1 MKRFVIITVGKTHSG
16 KTTFAKE
23 LEQHLHNSLMI
34 DQDNHAEFINTYYK
48 TLMPEQGP
56 YTFKYIVT
64 QTIVNYAV
72 NHTDFHLILCNSN
85 RHRKNRLDLLEKFH
99 NQGFISILVDFDIPD
114 CVLMERI
121 AKSQR
126 STTVIRGASNFEE
139 VLILQQVESQ
149 DDNVIAPKE
158 GEADH
163 LLVIKNTDDVQSVI
177 ERIVNI
183 AQDLAK
189 YGPR

>member
-1 MKRFVIITVGKTHSG
+1 LVKHIAEKLR
-16 KTTFAKE
+16 FAKE

-85 RHRKNRLDLLEKFH
+85 RHRKNRLDFLEKFH
-99 NQGFISILVDFDIPD
+99 NQGFI
-114 CVLMERI
+114 MW
-121 AKSQR
+121 
-126 STTVIRGASNFEE
+126 GM
-139 VLILQQVESQ
+139 
-149 DDNVIAPKE
+149 
-158 GEADH
+158 
-163 LLVIKNTDDVQSVI
+163 
-177 ERIVNI
+177 
-183 AQDLAK
+183 
-189 YGPR
+189 

>member
-1 MKRFVIITVGKTHSG
+1 MKRFLIITVGKTHSG
-16 KTTFAKE
+16 KTKE
-23 LEQHLHNSLMI
+23 LEQQLHNSLVI

-56 YTFKYIVT
+56 YTFKYAVT

-72 NHTDFHLILCNSN
+72 NQTDFHLILCNSN

-99 NQGFISILVDFDIPD
+99 NQGFISILVNFDIPD

-139 VLILQQVESQ
+139 VLILQQAESQ
-149 DDNVIAPKE
+149 DDNVIAPAE
-158 GEADH
+158 GEADYSF
-163 LLVIKNTDDVQSVI
+163 VIKDSNEVQSI
-177 ERIVNI
+177 NQEITNI
-183 AQDLAK
+183 AQSL
-189 YGPR
+189 